1 MRVWK
6 IVNRKRIRVTESTLL
21 DRICIVLVEPQ
32 TPGNV
37 GMVCRA
43 MKNMGLRN
51 LRLVKG
57 CRTDHSEARRLAVS
71 ARDLLDGAVRFES
84 LEDALADIEISVA
97 TTRRI
102 GKYRQE
108 IMEPAEMVAKLRERM
123 GSSRVALVFGREDN
137 GLSTDE
143 LALCRWQ
150 ATIPTSDEYGS
161 LNLAQAVLL
170 FCYEISRG
178 VMLSAPIP
186 SREMATTSEMED
198 LYNHMEKTLL
208 EIGFLDAAN
217 PKHLMRTLRRILS
230 RAELDS
236 REISVLR
243 GMMSQMEWATDAS
256 KRKELP

>member
-1 MRVWK
+1 VSE
-6 IVNRKRIRVTESTLL
+6 NTFL
-21 DRICIVLVEPQ
+21 DSICIVLVEPQ

-57 CRTDHSEARRLAVS
+57 CRTDLSDARRLAVS
-71 ARDLLDGAVRFES
+71 ARDLLDSVVRFES

-108 IMEPAEMVAKLRERM
+108 IMEPAEMVAKLGEKM
-123 GSSRVALVFGREDN
+123 GSGRVALVFGREDN

-178 VMLSAPIP
+178 VMPSATVP
-186 SREMATTSEMED
+186 SREMASTGEMED
-198 LYNHMEKTLL
+198 LYSHMEKTLL
-208 EIGFLDAAN
+208 GIGFLDAAN

-230 RAELDS
+230 RAELDT

-243 GMMSQMEWATDAS
+243 GMMSQMDWATDSS
-256 KRKELP
+256 KRRELL